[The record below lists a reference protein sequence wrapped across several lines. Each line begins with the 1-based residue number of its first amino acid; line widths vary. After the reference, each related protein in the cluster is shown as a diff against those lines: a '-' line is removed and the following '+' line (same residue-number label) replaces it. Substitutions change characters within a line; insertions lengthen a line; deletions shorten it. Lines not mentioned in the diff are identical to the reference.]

1 MGIFCVCVS
10 VFFLCWCVF
19 GNRGLKLVE
28 EVEVENLGWVAS
40 EIFNILL
47 TTVYP
52 FAKFGF
58 RNLWTLI

>member
-10 VFFLCWCVF
+10 VFILCWCFF

-47 TTVYP
+47 TTVSP

-58 RNLWTLI
+58 QNLWTLI